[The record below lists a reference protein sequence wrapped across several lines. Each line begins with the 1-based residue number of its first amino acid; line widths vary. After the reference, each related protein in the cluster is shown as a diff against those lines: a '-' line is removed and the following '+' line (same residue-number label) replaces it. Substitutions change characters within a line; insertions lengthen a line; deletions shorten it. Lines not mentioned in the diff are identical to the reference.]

1 VNYSLDAAG
10 PQKVACCG
18 AIPALADNRPDFW
31 RNAMNERDLLQALTE
46 GPSSGDA
53 LARRFGLTRA
63 AVWKRIEAL
72 RAGGVPIH
80 AEAGRGYWLEHPVEL
95 LEAGAIRQ
103 AMTPAAAGALSD
115 LEVAWSLDS
124 TNAEALRR
132 GAPSQG
138 TRALF
143 AERQTAGRGRRG
155 RSWIGSPGNSLLL
168 SLSRRFDGGLARL
181 GGLSLVAG
189 VAVAEA
195 LQAIGLQEVALKW
208 PNDVVVAQRKLGGLL
223 VEGSGEAAGS
233 ASAVVG
239 LGLNLRMPAS
249 AGAALD
255 QPWTDLASHLASL
268 PARNV
273 IAARLLDH
281 LLPALDQFDA
291 AGLPPFLARY
301 ARLDAL
307 QGAQIVLHGHAGQVD
322 GIALGVA
329 SDGALRVAVAGT
341 ERQVHSGEVSVRLA

>member
-1 VNYSLDAAG
+1 
-10 PQKVACCG
+10 
-18 AIPALADNRPDFW
+18 
-31 RNAMNERDLLQALTE
+31 MNERDLLQALAE
-46 GPSSGDA
+46 GPNSGDA

-72 RAGGVPIH
+72 RAGGVPIL
-80 AEAGRGYWLEHPVEL
+80 AEAGRGYRLEHPVEL
-95 LEAGAIRQ
+95 LDAGAIRQ
-103 AMTPAAAGALSD
+103 AMTPAAATALCD
-115 LEVAWSLDS
+115 IEVAWSLDS

-132 GAPSQG
+132 GAPAHG

-195 LQAIGLQEVALKW
+195 LQAIGLHAVALKW
-208 PNDVVVAQRKLGGLL
+208 PNDIVVAGRKLGGVL

-233 ASAVVG
+233 ASAVLG
-239 LGLNLRMPAS
+239 LGLNLRMPVA
-249 AGAALD
+249 AGAVLD
-255 QPWTDLASHLASL
+255 QPWTDLASHLTPL
-268 PARNV
+268 PARNR

-281 LLPALDQFDA
+281 LLPALDLFDE
-291 AGLPPFLARY
+291 AGLPPFLSRY
-301 ARLDAL
+301 APFDAL
-307 QGAQIVLHGHAGQVD
+307 QGAPIVLHQHGAQVE
-322 GIALGVA
+322 GVALGVA
-329 SDGALRVAVAGT
+329 GDGALRVAVAGT
-341 ERQVHSGEVSVRLA
+341 ERRVHSGEVSVRRA

>member
-1 VNYSLDAAG
+1 
-10 PQKVACCG
+10 
-18 AIPALADNRPDFW
+18 
-31 RNAMNERDLLQALTE
+31 MNERDLLQALAE

-63 AVWKRIEAL
+63 AVWKRIESL
-72 RAGGVPIH
+72 RAAGVPIR
-80 AEAGRGYWLEHPVEL
+80 AEAGRGYRLEHPLEL
-95 LEAGAIRQ
+95 LDADAIRQ
-103 AMTPAAAGALSD
+103 AMTPAAATALSD

-138 TRALF
+138 TRVLF

-155 RSWIGSPGNSLLL
+155 RSWIGPPGNSLLL

-195 LQAIGLQEVALKW
+195 LQANGLHAVALKW
-208 PNDVVVAQRKLGGLL
+208 PNDIVVAARKLGGVL

-239 LGLNLRMPAS
+239 LGLNVRMPA
-249 AGAALD
+249 ATGAALD
-255 QPWTDLASHLASL
+255 QPWTDLATHLAPL
-268 PARNV
+268 PTRNM

-281 LLPALDQFDA
+281 LLPALELFDD
-291 AGLPPFLARY
+291 AGLPPFLPRY

-307 QGAQIVLHGHAGQVD
+307 DGVPVVLHQHQGRVE

-329 SDGALRVAVAGT
+329 ADGALRVAVAGV
-341 ERQVHSGEVSVRLA
+341 ERRVHSGEVSVRRA